1 MRNLFP
7 RRSTSLALLSIAGLS
22 LAALIAIRHDAPPAV
37 VRQKV
42 LVTFE
47 GPWAFAVDP
56 DDATSIFA
64 FAPKTMSHH
73 DMVVKSSESEAESEP
88 LAAGVYE
95 VILQIPPEAR
105 RNTAV
110 DSKILQAKI
119 DAQGVQHALLARGER
134 YAVRLPRPEAY
145 VAGRSAPIRAG
156 TEYPPGPSTEKNY
169 AMNVSLRYSA
179 ITLRGFTVVG
189 SPDGGSAFHPVIVP
203 VPNLSFIIRPL
214 APVMDEC
221 EVHNREAFRDLAKLV
236 NLKLFV
242 DFPESPS
249 ECHATDPQKP
259 PA

>member
-7 RRSTSLALLSIAGLS
+7 RRSTLLALLSIAGLS

-110 DSKILQAKI
+110 DSKILHAKI
-119 DAQGVQHALLARGER
+119 DAQGVQHALLARGNGMPSGCPGR
-134 YAVRLPRPEAY
+134 RLMWLV
-145 VAGRSAPIRAG
+145 VALPSAPEQNIL
-156 TEYPPGPSTEKNY
+156 PD
-169 AMNVSLRYSA
+169 LRPRE
-179 ITLRGFTVVG
+179 ITR
-189 SPDGGSAFHPVIVP
+189 
-203 VPNLSFIIRPL
+203 
-214 APVMDEC
+214 
-221 EVHNREAFRDLAKLV
+221 
-236 NLKLFV
+236 
-242 DFPESPS
+242 
-249 ECHATDPQKP
+249 
-259 PA
+259 